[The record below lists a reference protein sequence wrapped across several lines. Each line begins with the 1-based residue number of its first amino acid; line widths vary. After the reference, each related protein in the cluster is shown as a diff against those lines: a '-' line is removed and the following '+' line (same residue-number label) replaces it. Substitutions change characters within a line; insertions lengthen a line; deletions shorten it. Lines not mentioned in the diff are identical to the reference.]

1 MTIKG
6 AITLAALA
14 LLAAV
19 LFIWF
24 GVFNIS
30 ATEKHW
36 GVTTKLLDVVRERSI
51 ETRSKDI
58 HAPSMDAA
66 VSLSK
71 GAKNYAAMCAQC
83 HLAPKMEPTE
93 LNLGLYPQPPL
104 FYNSDE
110 KRELASTYWIIKNGL
125 KLTGMP
131 AWGAFHTEQQLWEL
145 ALFVTKLKG
154 MNEGEYKEL
163 VGEGGHSHAGGE
175 DHSPDNTTEKEPEH
189 SHGEGDHH

>member
-6 AITLAALA
+6 VITLATLA

-24 GVFNIS
+24 GVFNIAAS
-30 ATEKHW
+30 EKHW
-36 GVTTKLLDVVRERSI
+36 GVTTMLLDVVRERSI
-51 ETRSKDI
+51 EVRSEAIK
-58 HAPSMDAA
+58 APLMDAA

-71 GAKNYAAMCAQC
+71 GAKNYDAMCAQC

-93 LNLGLYPQPPL
+93 LNRGLYPQPPV
-104 FYNSDE
+104 FNASDE
-110 KRELASTYWIIKNGL
+110 EHELASTYWIIKNGL

-154 MNEGEYKEL
+154 MSEAEYKEL
-163 VGEGGHSHAGGE
+163 VGEGGHSHA
-175 DHSPDNTTEKEPEH
+175 
-189 SHGEGDHH
+189 EGDHH

>member
-6 AITLAALA
+6 VVTLAALA

-24 GVFNIS
+24 GVFDIS
-30 ATEKHW
+30 ATHKHW

-51 ETRSKDI
+51 EVRSKDI
-58 HAPSMDAA
+58 QAPSMDAA
-66 VSLSK
+66 VSLPK
-71 GAKNYAAMCAQC
+71 GAKNYDAMCAQC
-83 HLAPKMEPTE
+83 HLAPKMKPTE

-110 KRELASTYWIIKNGL
+110 EPDLAATYWTIKNGL

-131 AWGAFHTEQQLWEL
+131 AWGAFHTEQQIWEL

-154 MNEGEYKEL
+154 MSEAEYKEL

-175 DHSPDNTTEKEPEH
+175 EHAPDNHDASEH
-189 SHGEGDHH
+189 SHAEGDHH

>member
-6 AITLAALA
+6 VMTLAALA

-24 GVFNIS
+24 GVFNIAAS
-30 ATEKHW
+30 EKHW
-36 GVTTKLLDVVRERSI
+36 GVTTMLLDVVRERSI
-51 ETRSKDI
+51 EVRSEAI
-58 HAPSMDAA
+58 NAPLMDAA
-66 VSLSK
+66 ASLPN

-93 LNLGLYPQPPL
+93 LNRGLYPQPPV
-104 FYNSDE
+104 FNKSDKE
-110 KRELASTYWIIKNGL
+110 HELATTYWIIKNGL

-154 MNEGEYKEL
+154 MSEAEYKEL

-175 DHSPDNTTEKEPEH
+175 EHAPDNAGGQEH
-189 SHGEGDHH
+189 SHAEGDHH